1 MYYILATEVTFADYI
16 PVIVQILV
24 TAGVIFGGTGYWQY
38 RQSKEQAKRD
48 EASKE
53 SGIEKKVDD
62 LNNTVSGVDNKVEQI
77 STDVNDLKQDLLL
90 LQNANEETVKYR
102 EMRDKKDKEAAIAQ
116 NAIINSLMGILRERL
131 VENYNRCM
139 AKGYYSKEEREVYG
153 KMYDCY
159 TQDPFNG
166 NGVIHQIQP
175 IMQKMPWTEEEAK
188 KSNNNK
194 RTIA

>member
-102 EMRDKKDKEAAIAQ
+102 EIRDKQDKEIV
-116 NAIINSLMGILRERL
+116 IIQEAVIQSLTGILRERL
-131 VENYNRCM
+131 LENYTRCI
-139 AKGYYSKEEREVYG
+139 AKGYYTKEEREVYG
-153 KMYDCY
+153 ELYKCY
-159 TQDPFNG
+159 TREPFSG
-166 NGVIHQIQP
+166 NGVMHQLQP
-175 IMQKMPWTEEEAK
+175 IMQDLPWTAEEAERRKAAK
-188 KSNNNK
+188 K
-194 RTIA
+194 